1 MKFSKHLILLAL
13 CSQPISGLVTP
24 TRQHAIAKSRI
35 PIQKTKLSSDI
46 SSEVPRGGAQGGGT
60 ATIPNEVFNLIKSIV
75 GAGVLSLPAGM
86 LHCSFSSPLRFIQL
100 LFSHTV
106 RFFFFRSCCFWKCP
120 FCCSSFDSVDYPDGD
135 YLCLHIWN
143 YWYETMLLL
152 CVL

>member
-24 TRQHAIAKSRI
+24 TRQHAIAKSGI

-75 GAGVLSLPAGM
+75 GAGVLSLPAG
-86 LHCSFSSPLRFIQL
+86 R
-100 LFSHTV
+100 SH
-106 RFFFFRSCCFWKCP
+106 
-120 FCCSSFDSVDYPDGD
+120 
-135 YLCLHIWN
+135 
-143 YWYETMLLL
+143 
-152 CVL
+152 